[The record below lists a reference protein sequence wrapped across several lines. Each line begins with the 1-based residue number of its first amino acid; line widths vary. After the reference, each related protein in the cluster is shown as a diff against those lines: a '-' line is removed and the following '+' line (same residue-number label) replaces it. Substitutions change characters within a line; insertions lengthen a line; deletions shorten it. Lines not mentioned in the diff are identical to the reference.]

1 MKKLLAIAVLVCV
14 CVCGCERVDK
24 DGAVKVVA
32 EPVMLVAPSECSV
45 EVFCRDDIDPLPK
58 VAQLLKA
65 GKRHAGVLTPNGLN
79 CYHTLW
85 CK

>member
-1 MKKLLAIAVLVCV
+1 MKKLLVLVV
-14 CVCGCERVDK
+14 LVSACGRVDK
-24 DGAVKVVA
+24 DGPVKVAV
-32 EPVMLVAPSECSV
+32 EPPVLGACSV
-45 EVFCRDDIDPLPK
+45 EVFCRDDTDQQAK
-58 VAQLLKA
+58 VDLLLKA